1 MTATQTDDWWDR
13 LYADDTS
20 TSSPQA
26 RPVSKA
32 QTRLP
37 SWWEAK
43 TDLTTPAED
52 QDEAE
57 DQGQEEGN
65 DEEESTEE
73 PDDDPEPK
81 SDDEDQ
87 AVVDATPKSSWF
99 IRQTGYWPT
108 PTPTR
113 LPAKPALSNGTK
125 RLLYN
130 TSAAGTGYYLGLAPT
145 IGDLIE
151 SCGQETSIGGALV
164 LGAGICLGIA
174 AMWDCRTRHWYRPL
188 AWTARIPLA
197 SALTALALYA
207 PASQI

>member
-13 LYADDTS
+13 LYPDDTS
-20 TSSPQA
+20 TGRPQA

-37 SWWEAK
+37 DWWEAK
-43 TDLTTPAED
+43 PDLAVPAED
-52 QDEAE
+52 DEEAE
-57 DQGQEEGN
+57 T
-65 DEEESTEE
+65 EEEYTEEE
-73 PDDDPEPK
+73 PDDNSEPEGE
-81 SDDEDQ
+81 DNNDQ
-87 AVVDATPKSSWF
+87 ADETTPQNSWF
-99 IRQTGYWPT
+99 IWKTGYWPT
-108 PTPTR
+108 PTPAK
-113 LPAKPALSNGTK
+113 LPARPALSDGTK

-130 TSAAGTGYYLGLAPT
+130 ASAAGAGYYAGVTPT

-174 AMWDCRTRHWYRPL
+174 VMWDSRTRHWYRPL
-188 AWTARIPLA
+188 AWAARIPLA

>member
-20 TSSPQA
+20 TTQS

-37 SWWEAK
+37 SWWEPK
-43 TDLTTPAED
+43 PDLASPAED
-52 QDEAE
+52 NEAE
-57 DQGQEEGN
+57 DQEAPA
-65 DEEESTEE
+65 EEE
-73 PDDDPEPK
+73 PAADPEPEN
-81 SDDEDQ
+81 DDEDKHDQ
-87 AVVDATPKSSWF
+87 DDATPKNGWF
-99 IRQTGYWPT
+99 TRQTGYWPQ
-108 PTPTR
+108 PTLPT
-113 LPAKPALSNGTK
+113 LPARPALSDGTK

-130 TSAAGTGYYLGLAPT
+130 VSAAGTGYYVGLAPT

-164 LGAGICLGIA
+164 LGAGICLGVA

>member
-1 MTATQTDDWWDR
+1 MTTTHTDDWWDR
-13 LYADDTS
+13 LYADDTT
-20 TSSPQA
+20 TSSPQG
-26 RPVSKA
+26 RPVSRT

-43 TDLTTPAED
+43 TDLTTPAA
-52 QDEAE
+52 DEAE
-57 DQGQEEGN
+57 DQERDTDDEPEPAPKDDEPEPEG
-65 DEEESTEE
+65 
-73 PDDDPEPK
+73 DDDQEHQP
-81 SDDEDQ
+81 
-87 AVVDATPKSSWF
+87 TPDNGWF

-108 PTPTR
+108 PATTK
-113 LPAKPALSNGTK
+113 LPARPALSNGTK

-130 TSAAGTGYYLGLAPT
+130 VSAAGTGYHLGLTPT

-151 SCGQETSIGGALV
+151 ACGQATSIGGALA

>member
-20 TSSPQA
+20 TRRPQA

-32 QTRLP
+32 TTRLP
-37 SWWEAK
+37 DWWEAK
-43 TDLTTPAED
+43 PDLTIPADDTEAETEG
-52 QDEAE
+52 QDEGAE
-57 DQGQEEGN
+57 
-65 DEEESTEE
+65 EE
-73 PDDDPEPK
+73 PDDNSEPEGDDSVQADDPTSK
-81 SDDEDQ
+81 NG
-87 AVVDATPKSSWF
+87 WF
-99 IRQTGYWPT
+99 VRKTGYWPT
-108 PTPTR
+108 PT
-113 LPAKPALSNGTK
+113 LPNVPARPALSDGTK

-130 TSAAGTGYYLGLAPT
+130 ASAAGAGYYLGLTPT

-174 AMWDCRTRHWYRPL
+174 VMWDSRTRHWYRPL
-188 AWTARIPLA
+188 AWAARIPLA